1 MDDSERASTSFR
13 STLNFNILDHGYV
26 KFIDAMGTDADIIR
40 AARMSVDRGF
50 EGWDKHER
58 CKHCGRTPELAAQAG
73 PFCHSRPGELDCLF
87 EFKPGDAGLLEF
99 MYRER
104 HTTPFEMCEL
114 KLEVQAPIMVF
125 REWHRH
131 RTQSYSE
138 FSARYSQMPNLHYLP
153 DPSRIQKQHASM
165 KQGSAEALPP
175 EAADDILKRLGMEQ
189 DMVYKYYDDLV
200 AAGIAKEVARLNTPV
215 SRYSKMTVKTDLWN
229 WLAFLRLRMAP
240 NAQWEIRQFAN
251 AVGKIVEAL
260 WPRTWALFE
269 EYSLNSVT
277 FSKTEM
283 ETLRLLVGELNIG
296 PMAAVSKASDEMA
309 ALYNKLG
316 DKKTKAFWEK
326 LEPSESL

>member
-1 MDDSERASTSFR
+1 MSDALNDALLAGYRD
-13 STLNFNILDHGYV
+13 TLQFKILDHGYV

-50 EGWDKHER
+50 EGWEPHER
-58 CKHCGRTPELAAQAG
+58 CKHCNAT
-73 PFCHSRPGELDCLF
+73 FGERASPCRQSPTEWNHEF
-87 EFKPGDAGLLEF
+87 EKKPGDAGLLEF

-153 DPSRIQKQHASM
+153 EPSRIQKQHASM

-175 EAADDILKRLGMEQ
+175 DEADDVLKRLGMEQ

-200 AAGIAKEVARLNTPV
+200 AGGIAKEVARLNTPV

-240 NAQWEIRQFAN
+240 SAQYEIRQFAN
-251 AVGKIVEAL
+251 AVGEIISKL

-269 EYSLNSVT
+269 EYSLRSAT
-277 FSKTEM
+277 LSATEF
-283 ETLRLLVGELNIG
+283 ELVRRLLSTYLGLGGMREF
-296 PMAAVSKASDEMA
+296 PEYASDVIA
-309 ALYNKLG
+309 KLG
-316 DKKTKAFWEK
+316 QKRYEAFTKKFFFNVG
-326 LEPSESL
+326 S